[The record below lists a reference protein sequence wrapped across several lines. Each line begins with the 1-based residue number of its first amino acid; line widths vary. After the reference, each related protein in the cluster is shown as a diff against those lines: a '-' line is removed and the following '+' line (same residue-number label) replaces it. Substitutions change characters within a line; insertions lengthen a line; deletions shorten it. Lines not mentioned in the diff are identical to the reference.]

1 VGPEPDSPEDGEAA
15 TAARRVVRGTLVTV
29 DNYRVAAYP
38 AVGGR
43 GGAEVPEGKSH
54 AYLDGANATACGFGL
69 GQMRTFGKL
78 SFKDQPPSVRC
89 SICDRRVR
97 AASR

>member
-1 VGPEPDSPEDGEAA
+1 MAMSLS
-15 TAARRVVRGTLVTV
+15 RGTIVNV
-29 DNYRVAAYP
+29 DDYRVAAYP

-43 GGAEVPEGKSH
+43 SADAPEGKSH
-54 AYLDGANATACGFGL
+54 AYLVGAEATACGFGL

-78 SFKDQPPSVRC
+78 SFKSQPPSVRC
-89 SICDRRVR
+89 SICDQRVR